1 MCQISA
7 HRVVGSVRRS
17 LPSVCTSQRLPPPPL
32 RKVVVHYQSVAEPAT
47 ITRLVCQ
54 LHRSSGEVVK
64 QRPRCL
70 PGNTSAD
77 VIITFQ
83 RPVCVE
89 LYKDFRDYGR
99 LMLRVAGHT
108 VAAGLITEV
117 SGRQRE
123 DRRAN
128 VVDED

>member
-1 MCQISA
+1 M
-7 HRVVGSVRRS
+7 VVHYQSVSEPADRAPR
-17 LPSVCTSQRLPPPPL
+17 TQ
-32 RKVVVHYQSVAEPAT
+32 VVVHYQSVSEPADRAPRTQVVVHYQSVSEPAT

-64 QRPRCL
+64 QKPRCL

-77 VIITFQ
+77 VVITFQ

-117 SGRQRE
+117 SRVGGMA
-123 DRRAN
+123 D
-128 VVDED
+128 